1 MEIRFFPDT
10 SRLTW
15 PMRFLHGFL
24 SLAGFLGMIL
34 VFLVLVLDIKSGS
47 GRRPP
52 NANVL
57 VLCVMLASAHV
68 VWELGRSG
76 PLSKARWI
84 AFGLC
89 IAELMWLMVKHIS
102 DPTGRVVFMWM
113 LGICALMILVARLMV
128 RNLSN
133 AAVTQ
138 SDSNLQQ

>member
-15 PMRFLHGFL
+15 PMRVLHGFL
-24 SLAGFLGMIL
+24 SIVGFLGMIL
-34 VFLVLVLDIKSGS
+34 IFLVLVLDIKSGS

-57 VLCVMLASAHV
+57 VLCVMLAFAHV

-102 DPTGRVVFMWM
+102 DPTARVVFMWM